1 MAEADIVT
9 LAIECKSRNAESSL
23 NAFNQKLN
31 QSSTLA
37 GEVMKNLG
45 LAFGSASVIAYMKRA
60 AAASMAF
67 NRELYNIKSIASEL
81 DLSKVR
87 SELLSLDSRLGS
99 AADNAGAL
107 YFAYSSGVRG
117 TEKELVKFT
126 GEVGKLSQA
135 IVADQIPTMDAVTSI
150 MNAYGKTASDVTEIS
165 DMFFQVVKQG
175 KTTGSS
181 FANTIGSVAGV
192 AANAGVSLNELGAA
206 AATLTTTM
214 PTERAITSLSALI
227 TAFIKP
233 TDEATKVAQKYGI
246 ELNAAALKSK
256 GLSGVMAEL
265 NSKVGTNTE
274 AIAQIVP
281 SIEGMRAAVA
291 LAGGQY
297 KMFADNMEIFED
309 KAGSSA
315 EAFAAQAENLD
326 KQIASLPDTFNKISI
341 QVGESA
347 KNILTL
353 NGTLTPLLAS
363 FNNMDKS
370 TQKLIADL
378 TLLAGGYVTVKGA
391 VAAIN
396 TIKTI
401 QLALQAKATAATAAD
416 TVATGA
422 NTTALNAQNVALAQ
436 QIALINQRTAALAR
450 GRNIPVAN
458 ATLSDLANAR
468 TNEEYA
474 QTRFNQHQANRYRQ
488 LEATHQMQL
497 YDKLSRGGTM
507 MGTSQ
512 RDSGL
517 KQAFSGLGK
526 TTGNVVRNTK
536 QLNKSLVDIT
546 RTKAVGFFKDTTRF
560 AKDIG
565 SNTATLGKHI
575 VSLNSWGNGL
585 KSVTGLLTGGA
596 TGLAGFASA
605 LGNIGLIAGVAEV
618 GWNVG
623 KWINEQTVFGI
634 KIGDKIQGAFDFFT
648 ETFSGLEYGALDRQR
663 QAEANAEK
671 RQKEK
676 EKEAL
681 EKAAKDQEKAA
692 KDQLK
697 AAAQQE
703 KNADIKALNET
714 VNKYRYSKL
723 SIQEQIQHDKGR
735 INSINIA
742 YGFAESTGNAKRQN
756 ELLKEKAELLDK
768 IKTNEEKLNDLQ
780 LELNNI
786 YDEQALIGAD
796 SAKRLAIFQ
805 TQQKEAQAAL
815 VDADKKNL
823 MGRDPQKY
831 LSLVNRYNSINE
843 KIIQEKEK
851 AQDKEIQYYKESIGY
866 EKSVSKKRALYQDY
880 FNQSKAKFEK
890 AVTLKDREK
899 AFGEMKWAQGQIES
913 LRKQGENFAKGLQ
926 TAFQAVEYGTAQ
938 AAQAES
944 RRYYKS
950 AADEYAKKSAD
961 NTTAIRNG
969 INTLI
974 SVNKEMKKALDK
986 KESFIPV

>member
-1 MAEADIVT
+1 MTEADIVT

-135 IVADQIPTMDAVTSI
+135 IVAGQIPTMDAVTSI
-150 MNAYGKTASDVTEIS
+150 MNAYGKTANDVTEIS

-181 FANTIGSVAGV
+181 FANVIGSVAGV
-192 AANAGVSLNELGAA
+192 AANAGVSLDELGAA

-297 KMFADNMEIFED
+297 KMFADNMEIFEN

-315 EAFAAQAENLD
+315 EAFATQAQNLD

-353 NGTLTPLLAS
+353 NGALAPLLAS
-363 FNNMDKS
+363 FNNMDKG

-378 TLLAGGYVTVKGA
+378 TLLAGGYVTIKGA

-422 NTTALNAQNVALAQ
+422 NTTALNAQNAALAK

-450 GRNIPVAN
+450 GRNIPAAN

-468 TNEEYA
+468 TNEQYA
-474 QTRFNQHQANRYRQ
+474 QTRFNQHQANRYRE

-517 KQAFSGLGK
+517 KQAFSRLGNASSNAVK
-526 TTGNVVRNTK
+526 QMNMLSSGITKNGAITNQYFKNLTAHTMKFGASVPMTTSN
-536 QLNKSLVDIT
+536 L
-546 RTKAVGFFKDTTRF
+546 
-560 AKDIG
+560 AKF
-565 SNTATLGKHI
+565 
-575 VSLNSWGNGL
+575 GNGL

-605 LGNIGLIAGVAEV
+605 LGNIGLIIGTATAGWEL
-618 GWNVG
+618 G
-623 KWINEQTVFGI
+623 KWIDKKTGI
-634 KIGDKIQGAFDFFT
+634 GTGIADFFT

-697 AAAQQE
+697 AAAQQK

-723 SIQEQIQHDKGR
+723 SIQEQIQYDKGR
-735 INSINIA
+735 IGAINVA
-742 YGFAESTGNAKRQN
+742 YGFAESAGNVKRQN

-815 VDADKKNL
+815 ADADKNNL

-831 LSLVNRYNSINE
+831 LRLVNRYNSINE
-843 KIIQEKEK
+843 KIRQEKEK

-950 AADEYAKKSAD
+950 AADEYAKQTQE
-961 NTTAIRNG
+961 NTKYLKQQTG
-969 INTLI
+969 VMVNTLKSI
-974 SVNKEMKKALDK
+974 LEKMPKEGLVA
-986 KESFIPV
+986 V

>member
-135 IVADQIPTMDAVTSI
+135 IVAGQIPTMDAVTSI

-192 AANAGVSLNELGAA
+192 AANAGVSLDELGAA

-297 KMFADNMEIFED
+297 KMFADNMEIFEN

-315 EAFAAQAENLD
+315 EAFAAQAQNLD

-353 NGTLTPLLAS
+353 NGALTPLLAS
-363 FNNMDKS
+363 FNNMDKG

-422 NTTALNAQNVALAQ
+422 NTTALNAQNAALAQ

-458 ATLSDLANAR
+458 ATLSGLANAR

-517 KQAFSGLGK
+517 KQAFSGLGNASSNAVK
-526 TTGNVVRNTK
+526 QMNMLSSGITKNGAITNQYFKNLTAHTMKFGASVPMTTSN
-536 QLNKSLVDIT
+536 L
-546 RTKAVGFFKDTTRF
+546 
-560 AKDIG
+560 AKF
-565 SNTATLGKHI
+565 
-575 VSLNSWGNGL
+575 GNGL

-605 LGNIGLIAGVAEV
+605 LGNIGLAVAV
-618 GWNVG
+618 AQASYQAG
-623 KWINEQTVFGI
+623 KWVYEKSGGFLDAVGDSLVSLFSNISSADLMKQRFAEEGAAKRVELEAAYKQEQAAKEQLEAAKKNEQNAAKGTYESKLFQMSKENASLPV
-634 KIGDKIQGAFDFFT
+634 QAWM
-648 ETFSGLEYGALDRQR
+648 ERNRLEEIEKDIAHRQKAIARGEKNTDYKKLNELLDERNSLKKSI
-663 QAEANAEK
+663 ED
-671 RQKEK
+671 KEK
-676 EKEAL
+676 EMI
-681 EKAAKDQEKAA
+681 DSQER
-692 KDQLK
+692 
-697 AAAQQE
+697 
-703 KNADIKALNET
+703 LN
-714 VNKYRYSKL
+714 RL
-723 SIQEQIQHDKGR
+723 
-735 INSINIA
+735 
-742 YGFAESTGNAKRQN
+742 
-756 ELLKEKAELLDK
+756 
-768 IKTNEEKLNDLQ
+768 
-780 LELNNI
+780 
-786 YDEQALIGAD
+786 YDEQAMRGAAF
-796 SAKRLAIFQ
+796 STRLSILGIQRNQAQDKFN
-805 TQQKEAQAAL
+805 EAEE
-815 VDADKKNL
+815 KNL
-823 MGRDPQKY
+823 KLKDPKKYYEAAKNLDEANQKY
-831 LSLVNRYNSINE
+831 LQEQKNFKSTQDSLYNLQLSLVPKSQKREMLQNRFNELRNKLSQTQDEKQQISYLSEMKSINAE
-843 KIIQEKEK
+843 
-851 AQDKEIQYYKESIGY
+851 
-866 EKSVSKKRALYQDY
+866 L
-880 FNQSKAKFEK
+880 
-890 AVTLKDREK
+890 
-899 AFGEMKWAQGQIES
+899 ES
-913 LRKQGENFAKGLQ
+913 LVKNGQDFAKGLQ

-950 AADEYAKKSAD
+950 AADEYAKQTQE
-961 NTTAIRNG
+961 NTKYLKQQTG
-969 INTLI
+969 VMVNTLKAI
-974 SVNKEMKKALDK
+974 YDKMPKEGFVA
-986 KESFIPV
+986 V

>member
-135 IVADQIPTMDAVTSI
+135 IVAGQIPTMDAVTSI

-315 EAFAAQAENLD
+315 EAFAAQAQNLD

-353 NGTLTPLLAS
+353 NGALTPLLAS
-363 FNNMDKS
+363 FNNMDKG

-517 KQAFSGLGK
+517 KQAFSGLGE

-565 SNTATLGKHI
+565 SSTATLGKHI

-605 LGNIGLIAGVAEV
+605 LGNIGLAVAV
-618 GWNVG
+618 AQASYQAG
-623 KWINEQTVFGI
+623 KWVYEKSGGFLDAVGDSLVSLFSNISSADLMKQRFAEEGAAKRLELEAAHKQEQAAKEQLEAAKKNEQNAAKGTYESKLFQMSKENASLPV
-634 KIGDKIQGAFDFFT
+634 QAWM
-648 ETFSGLEYGALDRQR
+648 ERNRLEEIEKDITHRQKAIARGEKNTDYKKLNELLDERNSLKKSI
-663 QAEANAEK
+663 ED
-671 RQKEK
+671 KEK
-676 EKEAL
+676 EMI
-681 EKAAKDQEKAA
+681 DSQER
-692 KDQLK
+692 
-697 AAAQQE
+697 
-703 KNADIKALNET
+703 LN
-714 VNKYRYSKL
+714 RL
-723 SIQEQIQHDKGR
+723 
-735 INSINIA
+735 
-742 YGFAESTGNAKRQN
+742 
-756 ELLKEKAELLDK
+756 
-768 IKTNEEKLNDLQ
+768 
-780 LELNNI
+780 
-786 YDEQALIGAD
+786 YDEQAMRGAAF
-796 SAKRLAIFQ
+796 STRLSILGIQRNQAQDKFN
-805 TQQKEAQAAL
+805 EAEE
-815 VDADKKNL
+815 KNL
-823 MGRDPQKY
+823 KLKDPKKYYEAAKNLDEANQKY
-831 LSLVNRYNSINE
+831 LQEQKNFKSTQDSLYNLQLSLVPKSQKREMLQNRFNELRNKLSQTQDEKQQISYLSEMKSINAE
-843 KIIQEKEK
+843 
-851 AQDKEIQYYKESIGY
+851 
-866 EKSVSKKRALYQDY
+866 L
-880 FNQSKAKFEK
+880 
-890 AVTLKDREK
+890 
-899 AFGEMKWAQGQIES
+899 ES
-913 LRKQGENFAKGLQ
+913 LAKNGQDFAKGLQ

-950 AADEYAKKSAD
+950 AADEYAKQTQE
-961 NTTAIRNG
+961 NTKYLKQQTG
-969 INTLI
+969 VMVNTLKSI
-974 SVNKEMKKALDK
+974 LEKMPKEGLVA
-986 KESFIPV
+986 V

>member
-81 DLSKVR
+81 DLSKVK

-107 YFAYSSGVRG
+107 YFAYSSGIRG

-192 AANAGVSLNELGAA
+192 AANAGVSLDELGAA

-297 KMFADNMEIFED
+297 KMFADNMEIFEN

-315 EAFAAQAENLD
+315 EAFAAQAQNLD
-326 KQIASLPDTFNKISI
+326 KQIASLPDTFEKISI

-363 FNNMDKS
+363 FNNMDKG

-422 NTTALNAQNVALAQ
+422 NTTALNAQNAALAQ

-450 GRNIPVAN
+450 GRNIPVAD

-474 QTRFNQHQANRYRQ
+474 RTRFNQHQANRYRQ

-517 KQAFSGLGK
+517 KQAFSGLGE

-565 SNTATLGKHI
+565 SSTATLGKHI

-605 LGNIGLIAGVAEV
+605 LGNIGLAVAV
-618 GWNVG
+618 AQASYQAG
-623 KWINEQTVFGI
+623 KWVYEKSGGFLDAVGDSLVSLFSNISSADLMKQRFAEEGAAKRVELEAAYKQEQAAKEQLEAAKKNEQNAAKGTYESKLFQMSKEKASLPV
-634 KIGDKIQGAFDFFT
+634 QAWM
-648 ETFSGLEYGALDRQR
+648 ERNRLEEIEKDIAHRQKAITRGEKNTDYKKLNELLDERNSLKKSI
-663 QAEANAEK
+663 ED
-671 RQKEK
+671 KEK
-676 EKEAL
+676 EMI
-681 EKAAKDQEKAA
+681 DSQER
-692 KDQLK
+692 
-697 AAAQQE
+697 
-703 KNADIKALNET
+703 LN
-714 VNKYRYSKL
+714 RL
-723 SIQEQIQHDKGR
+723 
-735 INSINIA
+735 
-742 YGFAESTGNAKRQN
+742 
-756 ELLKEKAELLDK
+756 
-768 IKTNEEKLNDLQ
+768 
-780 LELNNI
+780 
-786 YDEQALIGAD
+786 YDEQAMRGAAF
-796 SAKRLAIFQ
+796 STRLSILGIQRNQAQDKFN
-805 TQQKEAQAAL
+805 EAEE
-815 VDADKKNL
+815 KNL
-823 MGRDPQKY
+823 KLKDPKKYYEAAKNLDEANQKY
-831 LSLVNRYNSINE
+831 LQEQKNFKSTQDSLYNLQLSLVPKSQKREMLQNRFNELRNKLSQTQDEKQQISYLSEMKSINAE
-843 KIIQEKEK
+843 
-851 AQDKEIQYYKESIGY
+851 
-866 EKSVSKKRALYQDY
+866 L
-880 FNQSKAKFEK
+880 
-890 AVTLKDREK
+890 
-899 AFGEMKWAQGQIES
+899 ES
-913 LRKQGENFAKGLQ
+913 LAKNGQDFAKGLQ

-950 AADEYAKKSAD
+950 AADEYAKQTQE
-961 NTTAIRNG
+961 NTKYLKQQTG
-969 INTLI
+969 VMVNTLKSI
-974 SVNKEMKKALDK
+974 LEKMPKEGFVA
-986 KESFIPV
+986 V

>member
-1 MAEADIVT
+1 MAEADVVT
-9 LAIECKSRNAESSL
+9 LAIRCRSENAESSL

-37 GEVMKNLG
+37 GEVMKSLG
-45 LAFGSASVIAYMKRA
+45 LAFGSASVLAYMRKA
-60 AAASMAF
+60 TAASMAF
-67 NRELYNIKSIASEL
+67 NRELYNIKSIAGEL
-81 DLSKVR
+81 DLSKVKK
-87 SELLSLDSRLGS
+87 ELLELDARLGS

-117 TEKELVKFT
+117 TEEELVKFT

-192 AANAGVSLNELGAA
+192 AANAGVSLDELGAA

-233 TDEATKVAQKYGI
+233 TDDAVKVAQKYGI

-297 KMFADNMEIFED
+297 KMFSDNMEIFEN
-309 KAGSSA
+309 KAGTAA

-353 NGTLTPLLAS
+353 NGKLTPLLSS
-363 FNNMDKS
+363 FNSMDES
-370 TQKLIADL
+370 TQKLVADL

-391 VAAIN
+391 IATIN
-396 TIKTI
+396 TIRAVQT
-401 QLALQAKATAATAAD
+401 ALQARATAATAAD

-422 NTTALNAQNVALAQ
+422 NTTALNAQNAAIAQ

-450 GRNIPVAN
+450 GRNIPAAN

-468 TNEEYA
+468 TNLQYA
-474 QTRFNQHQANRYRQ
+474 ETRFQQHQMNRYQQLLQRQ
-488 LEATHQMQL
+488 GTQDLRTPQQRAMEAELARTAA
-497 YDKLSRGGTM
+497 
-507 MGTSQ
+507 SQ
-512 RDSGL
+512 RAYTEELRRTNRVIPGI
-517 KQAFSGLGK
+517 
-526 TTGNVVRNTK
+526 
-536 QLNKSLVDIT
+536 NKS
-546 RTKAVGFFKDTTRF
+546 FQ
-560 AKDIG
+560 
-565 SNTATLGKHI
+565 TLYLESKGI
-575 VSLNSWGNGL
+575 STGLNSGVSVMARFGNGL
-585 KSVTGLLTGGA
+585 RNVTGLLTGGM
-596 TGLAGFASA
+596 TGLAGFANA
-605 LGNIGLIAGVAEV
+605 LGSIGLIV
-618 GWNVG
+618 GTAMSGFQLG
-623 KWINEQTVFGI
+623 KWINKKTGI
-634 KIGDKIQGAFDFFT
+634 GTTIADFFT

-703 KNADIKALNET
+703 RNADIKALNET

-723 SIQEQIQHDKGR
+723 SIPEQIQHDKGR
-735 INSINIA
+735 IGAINIA
-742 YGFAESTGNAKRQN
+742 YGFAVSAGNVKRQD
-756 ELLKEKAELLDK
+756 ELLKEKIELLEK

-780 LELNNI
+780 FELNKI

-796 SAKRLAIFQ
+796 SAKRLEIFQ
-805 TQQKEAQAAL
+805 TQQKKTQAAL
-815 VDADKKNL
+815 ADADKNNL
-823 MGRDPQKY
+823 MLRDPQKY

-843 KIIQEKEK
+843 KIRQEKEK

-866 EKSVSKKRALYQDY
+866 EKSVSKRRALYQDY

-890 AVTLKDREK
+890 AVTLEDREK

-950 AADEYAKKSAD
+950 AADEYAKQTQE
-961 NTTAIRNG
+961 NTKYMKQQAG
-969 INTLI
+969 VMVNTL
-974 SVNKEMKKALDK
+974 KAIYDK
-986 KESFIPV
+986 MPEEGFVAV

>member
-150 MNAYGKTASDVTEIS
+150 MNAYGKTANDVTEIS

-315 EAFAAQAENLD
+315 EAFAAQAQNLD

-353 NGTLTPLLAS
+353 NGALTPLLAS
-363 FNNMDKS
+363 FNNMDKG

-422 NTTALNAQNVALAQ
+422 NTTALNAQNAALAQ

-517 KQAFSGLGK
+517 KQAFSGLGNASSNAVK
-526 TTGNVVRNTK
+526 QMNMLSSGITKNGAITNQYFKNLTAHTMKFGASVPMTTSN
-536 QLNKSLVDIT
+536 L
-546 RTKAVGFFKDTTRF
+546 
-560 AKDIG
+560 AKF
-565 SNTATLGKHI
+565 
-575 VSLNSWGNGL
+575 GNGL

-605 LGNIGLIAGVAEV
+605 LGNIGLAIAVAQASYKAGNWIYEKSGGFLDAV
-618 GWNVG
+618 GDSLVSLFSNISSADIMEQRFAEEG
-623 KWINEQTVFGI
+623 AAKRLELEAAYKQEQAAKEQLEAAKKNEQSAAKGTYESKLFQMSKEKASLPV
-634 KIGDKIQGAFDFFT
+634 QAWM
-648 ETFSGLEYGALDRQR
+648 ERNRLEEIEKDIAHRQKAITRGEKNTDYKKLNELLDERNSLKKSI
-663 QAEANAEK
+663 ED
-671 RQKEK
+671 KEK
-676 EKEAL
+676 EMI
-681 EKAAKDQEKAA
+681 DSQER
-692 KDQLK
+692 
-697 AAAQQE
+697 
-703 KNADIKALNET
+703 LN
-714 VNKYRYSKL
+714 RL
-723 SIQEQIQHDKGR
+723 
-735 INSINIA
+735 
-742 YGFAESTGNAKRQN
+742 
-756 ELLKEKAELLDK
+756 
-768 IKTNEEKLNDLQ
+768 
-780 LELNNI
+780 
-786 YDEQALIGAD
+786 YDEQAMRGAAF
-796 SAKRLAIFQ
+796 STRLSILGIQRNQAQDKFN
-805 TQQKEAQAAL
+805 EAEE
-815 VDADKKNL
+815 KNL
-823 MGRDPQKY
+823 KLKDPKKYYEAAKNLDEANQKY
-831 LSLVNRYNSINE
+831 LQEQKNFKSTQDSLYNLQLSLVPKSQKREMLQNRFNELRNKLSQTQDEKQQISYLSEMKSINAE
-843 KIIQEKEK
+843 
-851 AQDKEIQYYKESIGY
+851 
-866 EKSVSKKRALYQDY
+866 L
-880 FNQSKAKFEK
+880 
-890 AVTLKDREK
+890 
-899 AFGEMKWAQGQIES
+899 ES
-913 LRKQGENFAKGLQ
+913 LAKNGQDFAKGLQ

-950 AADEYAKKSAD
+950 AADEYAKQTQE
-961 NTTAIRNG
+961 NTKYLKQQTG
-969 INTLI
+969 VMVNTLKAI
-974 SVNKEMKKALDK
+974 YDKMPKEGFVA
-986 KESFIPV
+986 V

>member
-135 IVADQIPTMDAVTSI
+135 IVAGQIPTMDAVTSI

-192 AANAGVSLNELGAA
+192 AANAGVSLDELGAA

-297 KMFADNMEIFED
+297 KMFADNMEIFEN

-315 EAFAAQAENLD
+315 QAFAAQAENLD

-353 NGTLTPLLAS
+353 NGALTPLLAS
-363 FNNMDKS
+363 FNNMDEG

-378 TLLAGGYVTVKGA
+378 TLLAGGYVTIKGA

-422 NTTALNAQNVALAQ
+422 NTTALNAQNAALAQ

-450 GRNIPVAN
+450 GRNIPAAS

-468 TNEEYA
+468 TNEQYA

-507 MGTSQ
+507 MGINS

-517 KQAFSGLGK
+517 KQAFSGLGNASSNAVK
-526 TTGNVVRNTK
+526 QMNMLSSGITKNGAITNQYFKNLTAHTMKFGASVPMTTSN
-536 QLNKSLVDIT
+536 L
-546 RTKAVGFFKDTTRF
+546 
-560 AKDIG
+560 AKF
-565 SNTATLGKHI
+565 
-575 VSLNSWGNGL
+575 GNGL

-815 VDADKKNL
+815 VDADKNNL

-843 KIIQEKEK
+843 KIRQEKEK

>member
-135 IVADQIPTMDAVTSI
+135 IVAGQIPTMDAVTSI
-150 MNAYGKTASDVTEIS
+150 MNAYGKTANDVTEIS

-192 AANAGVSLNELGAA
+192 AANAGVSLDELGAA

-315 EAFAAQAENLD
+315 EAFAAQAQNLD

-422 NTTALNAQNVALAQ
+422 NTTALNAQNVALAK
-436 QIALINQRTAALAR
+436 QIALLKLRDAAGR
-450 GRNIPVAN
+450 GKA
-458 ATLSDLANAR
+458 
-468 TNEEYA
+468 
-474 QTRFNQHQANRYRQ
+474 
-488 LEATHQMQL
+488 
-497 YDKLSRGGTM
+497 KGG
-507 MGTSQ
+507 G
-512 RDSGL
+512 SG
-517 KQAFSGLGK
+517 GG
-526 TTGNVVRNTK
+526 
-536 QLNKSLVDIT
+536 
-546 RTKAVGFFKDTTRF
+546 
-560 AKDIG
+560 IG
-565 SNTATLGKHI
+565 SILGGIGGIGGMFGKM
-575 VSLNSWGNGL
+575 SLASKAGL
-585 KSVTGLLTGGA
+585 YGLLVYGVYEA
-596 TGLAGFASA
+596 AKSA
-605 LGNIGLIAGVAEV
+605 YNS
-618 GWNVG
+618 
-623 KWINEQTVFGI
+623 
-634 KIGDKIQGAFDFFT
+634 DFFV
-648 ETFSGLEYGALDRQR
+648 ETFGGGLEYGDLERHRKEQE
-663 QAEANAEK
+663 EAQKK
-671 RQKEK
+671 RKEREAK
-676 EKEAL
+676 AL
-681 EKAAKDQEKAA
+681 EKAARDQEEAELKKAA
-692 KDQLK
+692 KEKVDAEQREK
-697 AAAQQE
+697 AS
-703 KNADIKALNET
+703 DIKALNET

-723 SIQEQIQHDKGR
+723 SIPEQIQHDKGR
-735 INSINIA
+735 IGAINVA
-742 YGFAESTGNAKRQN
+742 YGFAESAGNVKRQN
-756 ELLKEKAELLDK
+756 ELLKEKIELLKK
-768 IKTNEEKLNDLQ
+768 IEENENRIKEYQERLK
-780 LELNNI
+780 NI
-786 YDEQALIGAD
+786 YVERSLIGKDYSTQISAYELQMKNAEDALKKAD
-796 SAKRLAIFQ
+796 A
-805 TQQKEAQAAL
+805 E
-815 VDADKKNL
+815 NL
-823 MGRDPQKY
+823 KLRNPDEY
-831 LSLVNRYNSINE
+831 LKLT
-843 KIIQEKEK
+843 
-851 AQDKEIQYYKESIGY
+851 
-866 EKSVSKKRALYQDY
+866 QDY
-880 FNQSKAKFEK
+880 FSKVDKLRDVRKNMESTENQLFQYQLSYENSSAKKREMLQHRFNELSKQLESTTDEGKK
-890 AVTLKDREK
+890 ASI
-899 AFGEMKWAQGQIES
+899 FGEMHNINSELKNLVKNS
-913 LRKQGENFAKGLQ
+913 MDFAKGLQ

-950 AADEYAKKSAD
+950 AADEYAKQTQE
-961 NTTAIRNG
+961 NTKYLKQQTG
-969 INTLI
+969 VMVNTLKSI
-974 SVNKEMKKALDK
+974 LEKMPKEGLVA
-986 KESFIPV
+986 V

>member
-1 MAEADIVT
+1 MAEADVVT
-9 LAIECKSRNAESSL
+9 LAIRCKSENAESSL

-31 QSSTLA
+31 QTSTLA

-67 NRELYNIKSIASEL
+67 NRELYNIKSIAGEL
-81 DLSKVR
+81 DLSKVKK
-87 SELLSLDSRLGS
+87 ELLELDARLGS

-117 TEKELVKFT
+117 TEEELVRFT

-192 AANAGVSLNELGAA
+192 AANAGVSLDELGAA

-297 KMFADNMEIFED
+297 KMFADNMEIFEN

-363 FNNMDKS
+363 FNNMDES

-422 NTTALNAQNVALAQ
+422 NTTALNAQNTALAQ
-436 QIALINQRTAALAR
+436 QIALLNQRTAAVAA
-450 GRNIPVAN
+450 GRNIPAQA
-458 ATLSDLANAR
+458 ATLSDLENAGTNLQYAETRFQQHQMNRYQQLLQRQGTQDLRTPQQMAMEAELAR
-468 TNEEYA
+468 TA
-474 QTRFNQHQANRYRQ
+474 A
-488 LEATHQMQL
+488 
-497 YDKLSRGGTM
+497 
-507 MGTSQ
+507 SQ
-512 RDSGL
+512 RAYTEELRRTNRVIPGINRSFQTLYLESKGI
-517 KQAFSGLGK
+517 S
-526 TTGNVVRNTK
+526 TG
-536 QLNKSLVDIT
+536 
-546 RTKAVGFFKDTTRF
+546 
-560 AKDIG
+560 
-565 SNTATLGKHI
+565 
-575 VSLNSWGNGL
+575 LNSGVSAMARFGNGL
-585 KSVTGLLTGGA
+585 RNVTGLLTGGL
-596 TGLAGFASA
+596 TGLAGFANA
-605 LGNIGLIAGVAEV
+605 LGTV
-618 GWNVG
+618 G
-623 KWINEQTVFGI
+623 
-634 KIGDKIQGAFDFFT
+634 
-648 ETFSGLEYGALDRQR
+648 
-663 QAEANAEK
+663 
-671 RQKEK
+671 
-676 EKEAL
+676 
-681 EKAAKDQEKAA
+681 
-692 KDQLK
+692 
-697 AAAQQE
+697 
-703 KNADIKALNET
+703 
-714 VNKYRYSKL
+714 
-723 SIQEQIQHDKGR
+723 
-735 INSINIA
+735 
-742 YGFAESTGNAKRQN
+742 
-756 ELLKEKAELLDK
+756 
-768 IKTNEEKLNDLQ
+768 
-780 LELNNI
+780 
-786 YDEQALIGAD
+786 
-796 SAKRLAIFQ
+796 LAISSAVVGFQ
-805 TQQKEAQAAL
+805 TGRWL
-815 VDADKKNL
+815 SKKN
-823 MGRDPQKY
+823 
-831 LSLVNRYNSINE
+831 
-843 KIIQEKEK
+843 
-851 AQDKEIQYYKESIGY
+851 
-866 EKSVSKKRALYQDY
+866 
-880 FNQSKAKFEK
+880 
-890 AVTLKDREK
+890 
-899 AFGEMKWAQGQIES
+899 W
-913 LRKQGENFAKGLQ
+913 
-926 TAFQAVEYGTAQ
+926 
-938 AAQAES
+938 
-944 RRYYKS
+944 RYYPRS
-950 AADEYAKKSAD
+950 IW
-961 NTTAIRNG
+961 N
-969 INTLI
+969 
-974 SVNKEMKKALDK
+974 
-986 KESFIPV
+986 

>member
-1 MAEADIVT
+1 MTEADIAT

-150 MNAYGKTASDVTEIS
+150 MNAYGKTANDVTEIS

-192 AANAGVSLNELGAA
+192 AANAGVSLDELGAA

-297 KMFADNMEIFED
+297 KMFADNMEIFGD

-315 EAFAAQAENLD
+315 EAFATQAQNLD

-363 FNNMDKS
+363 FNNMDKG

-391 VAAIN
+391 IATIN
-396 TIKTI
+396 TIRAI

-422 NTTALNAQNVALAQ
+422 NTTALNAQNAALAK
-436 QIALINQRTAALAR
+436 QIALLKLRDAAGKGKA
-450 GRNIPVAN
+450 
-458 ATLSDLANAR
+458 
-468 TNEEYA
+468 
-474 QTRFNQHQANRYRQ
+474 
-488 LEATHQMQL
+488 
-497 YDKLSRGGTM
+497 KGG
-507 MGTSQ
+507 G
-512 RDSGL
+512 SG
-517 KQAFSGLGK
+517 GG
-526 TTGNVVRNTK
+526 
-536 QLNKSLVDIT
+536 
-546 RTKAVGFFKDTTRF
+546 
-560 AKDIG
+560 IG
-565 SNTATLGKHI
+565 SILGGIGGIGGMFGKM
-575 VSLNSWGNGL
+575 SLASKAGF
-585 KSVTGLLTGGA
+585 V
-596 TGLAGFASA
+596 GLASYGIYKGLDAAFNSDWFAEM
-605 LGNIGLIAGVAEV
+605 LAGAE
-618 GWNVG
+618 
-623 KWINEQTVFGI
+623 FGTL
-634 KIGDKIQGAFDFFT
+634 DKQRKAT
-648 ETFSGLEYGALDRQR
+648 KEAEDRKKAR
-663 QAEANAEK
+663 DA
-671 RQKEK
+671 
-676 EKEAL
+676 EAL

-697 AAAQQE
+697 AAAQQK
-703 KNADIKALNET
+703 KNADIKTLNEID
-714 VNKYRYSKL
+714 NKYRYSKL
-723 SIQEQIQHDKGR
+723 SIQEQIQYDKGR
-735 INSINIA
+735 IGAINVA
-742 YGFAESTGNAKRQN
+742 YGFAESAGNAKRQN

-843 KIIQEKEK
+843 KIRQEKEK

-890 AVTLKDREK
+890 AVTLEDKEK

-926 TAFQAVEYGTAQ
+926 TAFQAVEYGTAH

-950 AADEYAKKSAD
+950 AADEYAKQTQE
-961 NTTAIRNG
+961 NTKYLKQQTG
-969 INTLI
+969 VMVNTLKAI
-974 SVNKEMKKALDK
+974 YDKMPKEGFVA
-986 KESFIPV
+986 I

>member
-135 IVADQIPTMDAVTSI
+135 IVAGQIPTMDAVTSI
-150 MNAYGKTASDVTEIS
+150 MNAYGKTANDVTEIS

-315 EAFAAQAENLD
+315 EAFAAQAQNLD

-353 NGTLTPLLAS
+353 NGALTPLLAS
-363 FNNMDKS
+363 FNNMDKG

-422 NTTALNAQNVALAQ
+422 NTTALNAQNAALAK
-436 QIALINQRTAALAR
+436 QIALLKLRDAAGKGKA
-450 GRNIPVAN
+450 
-458 ATLSDLANAR
+458 
-468 TNEEYA
+468 
-474 QTRFNQHQANRYRQ
+474 
-488 LEATHQMQL
+488 
-497 YDKLSRGGTM
+497 KGG
-507 MGTSQ
+507 G
-512 RDSGL
+512 SG
-517 KQAFSGLGK
+517 GG
-526 TTGNVVRNTK
+526 
-536 QLNKSLVDIT
+536 
-546 RTKAVGFFKDTTRF
+546 
-560 AKDIG
+560 IG
-565 SNTATLGKHI
+565 SILGGIGGIGGMFGKM
-575 VSLNSWGNGL
+575 SLASKAGF
-585 KSVTGLLTGGA
+585 V
-596 TGLAGFASA
+596 GLASYGIYKGLDAAFNSDWFAEM
-605 LGNIGLIAGVAEV
+605 LAGAE
-618 GWNVG
+618 
-623 KWINEQTVFGI
+623 FGTL
-634 KIGDKIQGAFDFFT
+634 DKQRKAT
-648 ETFSGLEYGALDRQR
+648 KEAEDRKKAR
-663 QAEANAEK
+663 DA
-671 RQKEK
+671 
-676 EKEAL
+676 EAL

-723 SIQEQIQHDKGR
+723 SIQEQIQYDKGR
-735 INSINIA
+735 IGAINVA
-742 YGFAESTGNAKRQN
+742 YGFAESAGNVKRQN
-756 ELLKEKAELLDK
+756 ELLKEKIELQKK
-768 IKTNEEKLNDLQ
+768 IEENENRIKESQERLK
-780 LELNNI
+780 NI
-786 YDEQALIGAD
+786 YVERSLIGKDYSTQISAYELQMKNAEDALKKAD
-796 SAKRLAIFQ
+796 A
-805 TQQKEAQAAL
+805 E
-815 VDADKKNL
+815 NL
-823 MGRDPQKY
+823 KLRNPDEY
-831 LSLVNRYNSINE
+831 LKLT
-843 KIIQEKEK
+843 
-851 AQDKEIQYYKESIGY
+851 
-866 EKSVSKKRALYQDY
+866 QDY
-880 FNQSKAKFEK
+880 FSKVDKLRDVRKNMESTENQLFQYQLSYENSFAKKREMLQHRFNELSKQLESTTDEGKK
-890 AVTLKDREK
+890 ASI
-899 AFGEMKWAQGQIES
+899 FGEMHNINSELKNLVKNS
-913 LRKQGENFAKGLQ
+913 MDFTKGLQ

-950 AADEYAKKSAD
+950 AADEYAKQTQE
-961 NTTAIRNG
+961 NTKYLKQQTG
-969 INTLI
+969 VMVNTLKSI
-974 SVNKEMKKALDK
+974 LEKMPKEGLVA
-986 KESFIPV
+986 V

>member
-67 NRELYNIKSIASEL
+67 NRELYNIKSIAGEL

-135 IVADQIPTMDAVTSI
+135 IVAGQIPTMDAVTSI

-192 AANAGVSLNELGAA
+192 AANAGVSLDELGAA

-297 KMFADNMEIFED
+297 KMFADNMEIFEN

-326 KQIASLPDTFNKISI
+326 KQIASLPDTFEKISI

-353 NGTLTPLLAS
+353 NGALTPLLAS
-363 FNNMDKS
+363 FNNMDES

-391 VAAIN
+391 IATIN
-396 TIKTI
+396 TIRAI
-401 QLALQAKATAATAAD
+401 QVALQAKATAATAAD

-450 GRNIPVAN
+450 GRNIPAAS
-458 ATLSDLANAR
+458 ATLSDLANAQI
-468 TNEEYA
+468 NAEYA
-474 QTRFNQHQANRYRQ
+474 RTRFNQHQANRYRQ
-488 LEATHQMQL
+488 LEKSIAGSRTAIPVNMR
-497 YDKLSRGGTM
+497 DK
-507 MGTSQ
+507 
-512 RDSGL
+512 GL

-526 TTGNVVRNTK
+526 TTENVVRNTK

-546 RTKAVGFFKDTTRF
+546 RTKAVGFFKDTTQF

-565 SNTATLGKHI
+565 SSTATLGKHI

-605 LGNIGLIAGVAEV
+605 LGNIGLAVAV
-618 GWNVG
+618 AQASYQAG
-623 KWINEQTVFGI
+623 KWVYEKSGGFLDAVGDSLVSLLYSNISSTDLMKQRFAEEGAAKRLELEAAYKQEQAAKEQLEAAKKNEQSAAKGTYESKLFQMSKEKASLPV
-634 KIGDKIQGAFDFFT
+634 QAWM
-648 ETFSGLEYGALDRQR
+648 ERNRLEEIEKDIAHRQKAIARGEKNTDYKKLNELLDERNSLKKSI
-663 QAEANAEK
+663 ED
-671 RQKEK
+671 KEK
-676 EKEAL
+676 EMI
-681 EKAAKDQEKAA
+681 DSQER
-692 KDQLK
+692 
-697 AAAQQE
+697 
-703 KNADIKALNET
+703 LN
-714 VNKYRYSKL
+714 RL
-723 SIQEQIQHDKGR
+723 
-735 INSINIA
+735 
-742 YGFAESTGNAKRQN
+742 
-756 ELLKEKAELLDK
+756 
-768 IKTNEEKLNDLQ
+768 
-780 LELNNI
+780 
-786 YDEQALIGAD
+786 YDEQAMRGAAF
-796 SAKRLAIFQ
+796 STRLSILGIQRNQAQDKFN
-805 TQQKEAQAAL
+805 EAEE
-815 VDADKKNL
+815 KNL
-823 MGRDPQKY
+823 KLKDPKKYYEAAKNLDEANQKY
-831 LSLVNRYNSINE
+831 LQEQKNFKSTQDSLYNLQLSLVPKSQKREMLQNRFNELRNKLSQTQDEKQQISYLSEMKSINAE
-843 KIIQEKEK
+843 
-851 AQDKEIQYYKESIGY
+851 
-866 EKSVSKKRALYQDY
+866 L
-880 FNQSKAKFEK
+880 
-890 AVTLKDREK
+890 
-899 AFGEMKWAQGQIES
+899 ES
-913 LRKQGENFAKGLQ
+913 LVKNGQDFAKGLQ

-950 AADEYAKKSAD
+950 AADEYAKQTQE
-961 NTTAIRNG
+961 NTKYLKQQTG
-969 INTLI
+969 VMVNTLKAI
-974 SVNKEMKKALDK
+974 YDKMPKEGFVA
-986 KESFIPV
+986 V

>member
-135 IVADQIPTMDAVTSI
+135 IVAGQIPTMDAVTSI

-192 AANAGVSLNELGAA
+192 AANAGVSLDELGAA

-315 EAFAAQAENLD
+315 EAFATQAQNLD

-363 FNNMDKS
+363 FNNMDKG

-378 TLLAGGYVTVKGA
+378 KLLAGGYVAVKGA

-422 NTTALNAQNVALAQ
+422 NTTALNAQNAALAQ

-517 KQAFSGLGK
+517 KQAFSGLGNASSNAVK
-526 TTGNVVRNTK
+526 QMNMLSSGITKNGAITNQYFKNLTAHTMKFGASVPMTTSN
-536 QLNKSLVDIT
+536 L
-546 RTKAVGFFKDTTRF
+546 
-560 AKDIG
+560 AKF
-565 SNTATLGKHI
+565 
-575 VSLNSWGNGL
+575 GNGL

-843 KIIQEKEK
+843 KIRQEKEK

>member
-135 IVADQIPTMDAVTSI
+135 IVAGQIPTMDAVTSI

-315 EAFAAQAENLD
+315 QAFAAQAQNLD
-326 KQIASLPDTFNKISI
+326 KQIASLPNTFNKISI

-370 TQKLIADL
+370 TQRLIADL

-391 VAAIN
+391 IATIN

-422 NTTALNAQNVALAQ
+422 NTTALNAQNAALAK
-436 QIALINQRTAALAR
+436 QIALLKLRDAAGR
-450 GRNIPVAN
+450 GKA
-458 ATLSDLANAR
+458 
-468 TNEEYA
+468 
-474 QTRFNQHQANRYRQ
+474 
-488 LEATHQMQL
+488 
-497 YDKLSRGGTM
+497 KGG
-507 MGTSQ
+507 G
-512 RDSGL
+512 SG
-517 KQAFSGLGK
+517 GG
-526 TTGNVVRNTK
+526 
-536 QLNKSLVDIT
+536 
-546 RTKAVGFFKDTTRF
+546 
-560 AKDIG
+560 IG
-565 SNTATLGKHI
+565 SILGGIGGIGGMFGKM
-575 VSLNSWGNGL
+575 SLASKAGL
-585 KSVTGLLTGGA
+585 YGLLVYGVYEA
-596 TGLAGFASA
+596 AKSA
-605 LGNIGLIAGVAEV
+605 YNS
-618 GWNVG
+618 
-623 KWINEQTVFGI
+623 
-634 KIGDKIQGAFDFFT
+634 DFFV
-648 ETFSGLEYGALDRQR
+648 ETFGGGLEYGDLERHRKEQE
-663 QAEANAEK
+663 EAQKK
-671 RQKEK
+671 RKEREAK
-676 EKEAL
+676 AL
-681 EKAAKDQEKAA
+681 EKAARDQEEAELKKAA
-692 KDQLK
+692 KEKVDAEQREK
-697 AAAQQE
+697 AS
-703 KNADIKALNET
+703 DIKALNET

-723 SIQEQIQHDKGR
+723 SIPEQIQHDKGR

-815 VDADKKNL
+815 VDADKNNL

-843 KIIQEKEK
+843 KIRQEKEKEKEK

-950 AADEYAKKSAD
+950 AADEYAKQMQE
-961 NTTAIRNG
+961 NTKYLKQQTG
-969 INTLI
+969 VMVNTLKSI
-974 SVNKEMKKALDK
+974 LEKMPKEGLVA
-986 KESFIPV
+986 V

>member
-135 IVADQIPTMDAVTSI
+135 IVAGQIPTMDAVTSI

-192 AANAGVSLNELGAA
+192 AANAGVSLDELGAA

-315 EAFAAQAENLD
+315 EAFAAQAQNLD

-353 NGTLTPLLAS
+353 NGALTPLLAS
-363 FNNMDKS
+363 FNNMDKG

-391 VAAIN
+391 MAAIN

-422 NTTALNAQNVALAQ
+422 NTTALNAQNAALAK
-436 QIALINQRTAALAR
+436 QIALLKLRDAAGKGKA
-450 GRNIPVAN
+450 
-458 ATLSDLANAR
+458 
-468 TNEEYA
+468 
-474 QTRFNQHQANRYRQ
+474 
-488 LEATHQMQL
+488 
-497 YDKLSRGGTM
+497 KGG
-507 MGTSQ
+507 G
-512 RDSGL
+512 SGGGIGGGL
-517 KQAFSGLGK
+517 LGKFGGLGIASK
-526 TTGNVVRNTK
+526 AG
-536 QLNKSLVDIT
+536 LYGLAAYLVYSGG
-546 RTKAVGFFKDTTRF
+546 KAVFNSDWF
-560 AKDIG
+560 AEM
-565 SNTATLGKHI
+565 
-575 VSLNSWGNGL
+575 
-585 KSVTGLLTGGA
+585 
-596 TGLAGFASA
+596 LAG
-605 LGNIGLIAGVAEV
+605 AEF
-618 GWNVG
+618 GTLD
-623 KWINEQTVFGI
+623 EQRKAT
-634 KIGDKIQGAFDFFT
+634 KEA
-648 ETFSGLEYGALDRQR
+648 EDRKKAR
-663 QAEANAEK
+663 EA
-671 RQKEK
+671 
-676 EKEAL
+676 EAL
-681 EKAAKDQEKAA
+681 EKAARDQEKAA

-723 SIQEQIQHDKGR
+723 SIQEQIQYDKGR
-735 INSINIA
+735 IGAINIA
-742 YGFAESTGNAKRQN
+742 YGFAESAGNAKRQN
-756 ELLKEKAELLDK
+756 ELLKEKIELQKK
-768 IKTNEEKLNDLQ
+768 IEENENRIKEYQERLK
-780 LELNNI
+780 NI
-786 YDEQALIGAD
+786 YVERSLIGKDYSTQISAYELQMKNAEDALKKAD
-796 SAKRLAIFQ
+796 A
-805 TQQKEAQAAL
+805 E
-815 VDADKKNL
+815 NL
-823 MGRDPQKY
+823 KLRNPDEY
-831 LSLVNRYNSINE
+831 LKLT
-843 KIIQEKEK
+843 
-851 AQDKEIQYYKESIGY
+851 
-866 EKSVSKKRALYQDY
+866 QDY
-880 FNQSKAKFEK
+880 FSKVDKLRDVRKNMESTENQLFQYQLSYENSSAKKREMLQHRFNELSKQLESTTDEGKK
-890 AVTLKDREK
+890 ASI
-899 AFGEMKWAQGQIES
+899 FGEMHNINSELKNLVKNS
-913 LRKQGENFAKGLQ
+913 MDFAKGLQ

-950 AADEYAKKSAD
+950 AADEYAKQTQE
-961 NTTAIRNG
+961 NTKYLKQQTG
-969 INTLI
+969 VMVNTLKAI
-974 SVNKEMKKALDK
+974 YDKMPKEGFVA
-986 KESFIPV
+986 V

>member
-150 MNAYGKTASDVTEIS
+150 MNAYGKTANDVTEIS

-315 EAFAAQAENLD
+315 EAFATQAQNLD
-326 KQIASLPDTFNKISI
+326 KQIASLPNTFNKISI

-422 NTTALNAQNVALAQ
+422 NTTALNAQNAALAQ

-536 QLNKSLVDIT
+536 QLNQSLVDIT
-546 RTKAVGFFKDTTRF
+546 RTKAVGFFKDTTQF

-565 SNTATLGKHI
+565 SSTATLGKHI

-605 LGNIGLIAGVAEV
+605 LGNIGLIVGGAIAIFKTLKWADEQIHYTDAIKDSLSSALLGVSTDLMKQRLLDEGIAKRTELEAAY
-618 GWNVG
+618 
-623 KWINEQTVFGI
+623 KQEQAAKEQLEAAKKNEQNAAKGTYESKLFQMSKENASLPV
-634 KIGDKIQGAFDFFT
+634 QAWM
-648 ETFSGLEYGALDRQR
+648 ERNRLEEIEKDIAHRQKAIARGEKNTDYKKLNELLDERNSLKKSI
-663 QAEANAEK
+663 ED
-671 RQKEK
+671 KEK
-676 EKEAL
+676 EMI
-681 EKAAKDQEKAA
+681 DSQER
-692 KDQLK
+692 
-697 AAAQQE
+697 
-703 KNADIKALNET
+703 LN
-714 VNKYRYSKL
+714 RL
-723 SIQEQIQHDKGR
+723 
-735 INSINIA
+735 
-742 YGFAESTGNAKRQN
+742 
-756 ELLKEKAELLDK
+756 
-768 IKTNEEKLNDLQ
+768 
-780 LELNNI
+780 
-786 YDEQALIGAD
+786 YDEQAMRGAAF
-796 SAKRLAIFQ
+796 STRLSILGIQRNQAQDKFN
-805 TQQKEAQAAL
+805 EAEE
-815 VDADKKNL
+815 KNL
-823 MGRDPQKY
+823 KLKDPKKYYEAAKNLDEANQKY
-831 LSLVNRYNSINE
+831 LQEQKNFKSTQDSLYNLQLSLVPKSQKREMLQNRFNELRNKLSQTQDEKQQISYLSEMKSINAE
-843 KIIQEKEK
+843 
-851 AQDKEIQYYKESIGY
+851 
-866 EKSVSKKRALYQDY
+866 L
-880 FNQSKAKFEK
+880 
-890 AVTLKDREK
+890 
-899 AFGEMKWAQGQIES
+899 ES
-913 LRKQGENFAKGLQ
+913 LAKNGQDFAKGLQ

-950 AADEYAKKSAD
+950 AADEYAKQTQE
-961 NTTAIRNG
+961 NTKYLKQQTG
-969 INTLI
+969 VMVNTLKAI
-974 SVNKEMKKALDK
+974 YDKMPKEGFVA
-986 KESFIPV
+986 V

>member
-135 IVADQIPTMDAVTSI
+135 IVAGQIPTMDAVTSI

-192 AANAGVSLNELGAA
+192 AANAGVSLDELGAA

-315 EAFAAQAENLD
+315 QAFAAQAQNLD

-353 NGTLTPLLAS
+353 NGALTPLLAS

-378 TLLAGGYVTVKGA
+378 TLLAGGYVTIKGA

-422 NTTALNAQNVALAQ
+422 NTTALNAQNAALAK
-436 QIALINQRTAALAR
+436 QIALLKLRD
-450 GRNIPVAN
+450 VAGKGK
-458 ATLSDLANAR
+458 A
-468 TNEEYA
+468 
-474 QTRFNQHQANRYRQ
+474 
-488 LEATHQMQL
+488 
-497 YDKLSRGGTM
+497 KGG
-507 MGTSQ
+507 G
-512 RDSGL
+512 SG
-517 KQAFSGLGK
+517 GG
-526 TTGNVVRNTK
+526 
-536 QLNKSLVDIT
+536 
-546 RTKAVGFFKDTTRF
+546 
-560 AKDIG
+560 IG
-565 SNTATLGKHI
+565 SILGGIGGIGGMFGKM
-575 VSLNSWGNGL
+575 SLASKAGL
-585 KSVTGLLTGGA
+585 YGLLVYGVYEA
-596 TGLAGFASA
+596 AKSA
-605 LGNIGLIAGVAEV
+605 YNS
-618 GWNVG
+618 
-623 KWINEQTVFGI
+623 
-634 KIGDKIQGAFDFFT
+634 DFFV
-648 ETFSGLEYGALDRQR
+648 ETFGGGLEYGDLERHRKEQE
-663 QAEANAEK
+663 EAQKK
-671 RQKEK
+671 RKERETK
-676 EKEAL
+676 AL
-681 EKAAKDQEKAA
+681 EKAARDQEEAELKKAA
-692 KDQLK
+692 KEK
-697 AAAQQE
+697 ADTEQRE
-703 KNADIKALNET
+703 KASDIKALNET
-714 VNKYRYSKL
+714 VNQYRYSKL
-723 SIQEQIQHDKGR
+723 SIPEQIQYDKGR
-735 INSINIA
+735 IGAINIA
-742 YGFAESTGNAKRQN
+742 YGFAESAGNVKRQN
-756 ELLKEKAELLDK
+756 ELLKEKIELQKK
-768 IKTNEEKLNDLQ
+768 IEENENRIKEYQERLK
-780 LELNNI
+780 NI
-786 YDEQALIGAD
+786 YVERSLIGKDYSTQISAYELQMKNAEDALKKAD
-796 SAKRLAIFQ
+796 A
-805 TQQKEAQAAL
+805 E
-815 VDADKKNL
+815 NL
-823 MGRDPQKY
+823 KLRNPDEY
-831 LSLVNRYNSINE
+831 LKLT
-843 KIIQEKEK
+843 
-851 AQDKEIQYYKESIGY
+851 
-866 EKSVSKKRALYQDY
+866 QDY
-880 FNQSKAKFEK
+880 FSKVDKLRDVRKNMESTENQLFQYQLSYENSSAKKREMLQHRFNELSKQLESTTDEGKK
-890 AVTLKDREK
+890 ASI
-899 AFGEMKWAQGQIES
+899 FGEMHNINSELKNLVKNS
-913 LRKQGENFAKGLQ
+913 MDFAKGLQ

-950 AADEYAKKSAD
+950 AADEYAKQTQE
-961 NTTAIRNG
+961 NTKYLKQQTG
-969 INTLI
+969 VMVNTLKSI
-974 SVNKEMKKALDK
+974 LEKMPKEGLVA
-986 KESFIPV
+986 V

>member
-1 MAEADIVT
+1 MTEADIVT

-60 AAASMAF
+60 ASASMAF

-150 MNAYGKTASDVTEIS
+150 MNAYGKTANDVTEIS

-192 AANAGVSLNELGAA
+192 AANAGVSLDELGAA

-297 KMFADNMEIFED
+297 KMFADNMEIFGD

-315 EAFAAQAENLD
+315 EAFATQAQNLD

-353 NGTLTPLLAS
+353 NGALTPLLAS
-363 FNNMDKS
+363 FNNMDES

-422 NTTALNAQNVALAQ
+422 NTTALNAQNAALAK
-436 QIALINQRTAALAR
+436 QIALLKLRDAAGKGKAKGGGSGGGIGSILGGIGGIGGMFGEMSLASKA
-450 GRNIPVAN
+450 G
-458 ATLSDLANAR
+458 LYGLAA
-468 TNEEYA
+468 YLG
-474 QTRFNQHQANRYRQ
+474 Y
-488 LEATHQMQL
+488 
-497 YDKLSRGGTM
+497 
-507 MGTSQ
+507 
-512 RDSGL
+512 SG
-517 KQAFSGLGK
+517 
-526 TTGNVVRNTK
+526 V
-536 QLNKSLVDIT
+536 
-546 RTKAVGFFKDTTRF
+546 KAVFNSEWF
-560 AKDIG
+560 AEM
-565 SNTATLGKHI
+565 
-575 VSLNSWGNGL
+575 
-585 KSVTGLLTGGA
+585 
-596 TGLAGFASA
+596 LAG
-605 LGNIGLIAGVAEV
+605 AEF
-618 GWNVG
+618 GTLD
-623 KWINEQTVFGI
+623 EQRKAT
-634 KIGDKIQGAFDFFT
+634 KEA
-648 ETFSGLEYGALDRQR
+648 EDRKKAR
-663 QAEANAEK
+663 EA
-671 RQKEK
+671 
-676 EKEAL
+676 EAL
-681 EKAAKDQEKAA
+681 EKAAKDQEKAT

-697 AAAQQE
+697 AAAQQD

-723 SIQEQIQHDKGR
+723 SIQEQIQYDKGR
-735 INSINIA
+735 IGAINIA

-843 KIIQEKEK
+843 KIRQEKEK

-890 AVTLKDREK
+890 AVTLEDKEK

-926 TAFQAVEYGTAQ
+926 TAFQAVEYGTAH

-950 AADEYAKKSAD
+950 AADEYAKQTQE
-961 NTTAIRNG
+961 NTKYLKQQTG
-969 INTLI
+969 VMVNTLKAI
-974 SVNKEMKKALDK
+974 YDKMPKEGFVA
-986 KESFIPV
+986 V

>member
-135 IVADQIPTMDAVTSI
+135 IVAGQIPTMDAVTSI

-192 AANAGVSLNELGAA
+192 AANAGVSLDELGAA

-233 TDEATKVAQKYGI
+233 TDDAVKVAQKYGI

-297 KMFADNMEIFED
+297 KMFADNMEIFEN
-309 KAGSSA
+309 KAGTSA

-326 KQIASLPDTFNKISI
+326 KQIASLPKTFEKISI

-363 FNNMDKS
+363 FNNMDES

-422 NTTALNAQNVALAQ
+422 NTTALNAQNAALAK
-436 QIALINQRTAALAR
+436 QIALLKLRDAAGKGKAKGGGSGGGIGSILGGIGGIGGMFGKMSLASKA
-450 GRNIPVAN
+450 G
-458 ATLSDLANAR
+458 LYGLAA
-468 TNEEYA
+468 YLG
-474 QTRFNQHQANRYRQ
+474 Y
-488 LEATHQMQL
+488 
-497 YDKLSRGGTM
+497 
-507 MGTSQ
+507 
-512 RDSGL
+512 SG
-517 KQAFSGLGK
+517 
-526 TTGNVVRNTK
+526 V
-536 QLNKSLVDIT
+536 
-546 RTKAVGFFKDTTRF
+546 KAVFNSEWF
-560 AKDIG
+560 AEM
-565 SNTATLGKHI
+565 
-575 VSLNSWGNGL
+575 
-585 KSVTGLLTGGA
+585 
-596 TGLAGFASA
+596 LAG
-605 LGNIGLIAGVAEV
+605 AEF
-618 GWNVG
+618 GTLD
-623 KWINEQTVFGI
+623 EQRKAT
-634 KIGDKIQGAFDFFT
+634 KEA
-648 ETFSGLEYGALDRQR
+648 EDRKKAR
-663 QAEANAEK
+663 EA
-671 RQKEK
+671 
-676 EKEAL
+676 EAL
-681 EKAAKDQEKAA
+681 EKAAKDQEKAT

-723 SIQEQIQHDKGR
+723 SIQEQIQYDKGR
-735 INSINIA
+735 IGAINIA

-815 VDADKKNL
+815 VDADKNNL

-843 KIIQEKEK
+843 KIRQEKEK

-890 AVTLKDREK
+890 AVTLEDKEK

-950 AADEYAKKSAD
+950 AADEYAKQTQE
-961 NTTAIRNG
+961 NTKYLKQQTG
-969 INTLI
+969 VMVNTLKAI
-974 SVNKEMKKALDK
+974 YDKMPKEGFVA
-986 KESFIPV
+986 V

>member
-1 MAEADIVT
+1 MTEADIVT

-37 GEVMKNLG
+37 GEVMKSLG

-150 MNAYGKTASDVTEIS
+150 MNAYGKTANDVTEIS

-181 FANTIGSVAGV
+181 FANVIGSVAGV
-192 AANAGVSLNELGAA
+192 AANAGVSLNDLGNA

-246 ELNAAALKSK
+246 ELSAAALKSK
-256 GLSGVMAEL
+256 GLSGVLAEMH
-265 NSKVGTNTE
+265 SKVGTNTE

-297 KMFADNMEIFED
+297 KMFADNMEIFKN

-315 EAFAAQAENLD
+315 QAFAAQAQNLD

-353 NGTLTPLLAS
+353 NGALTPLLAS
-363 FNNMDKS
+363 FNNMDKG

-378 TLLAGGYVTVKGA
+378 TLLAGGYVMVKGA

-422 NTTALNAQNVALAQ
+422 NTTALNAQNAALAK
-436 QIALINQRTAALAR
+436 QIALLKLRDAA
-450 GRNIPVAN
+450 G
-458 ATLSDLANAR
+458 
-468 TNEEYA
+468 
-474 QTRFNQHQANRYRQ
+474 
-488 LEATHQMQL
+488 
-497 YDKLSRGGTM
+497 K
-507 MGTSQ
+507 
-512 RDSGL
+512 
-517 KQAFSGLGK
+517 GK
-526 TTGNVVRNTK
+526 TKGGG
-536 QLNKSLVDIT
+536 S
-546 RTKAVGFFKDTTRF
+546 GGG
-560 AKDIG
+560 IG
-565 SNTATLGKHI
+565 SILGGIGGIGGMFGKM
-575 VSLNSWGNGL
+575 SLASKAGF
-585 KSVTGLLTGGA
+585 V
-596 TGLAGFASA
+596 GLASYGIYKGLDAVFNSDWFAEM
-605 LGNIGLIAGVAEV
+605 LAGAEF
-618 GWNVG
+618 GTLD
-623 KWINEQTVFGI
+623 EQRKAT
-634 KIGDKIQGAFDFFT
+634 KEA
-648 ETFSGLEYGALDRQR
+648 EDRKKAR
-663 QAEANAEK
+663 EA
-671 RQKEK
+671 
-676 EKEAL
+676 EAL
-681 EKAAKDQEKAA
+681 EKPAKDQEKAT

-723 SIQEQIQHDKGR
+723 SIQEQIQYDKGR
-735 INSINIA
+735 IGAINVA
-742 YGFAESTGNAKRQN
+742 YGFAESAGNAKRQN
-756 ELLKEKAELLDK
+756 ELLKEKIELQKK
-768 IKTNEEKLNDLQ
+768 IEENENRIKESQERLK
-780 LELNNI
+780 NI
-786 YDEQALIGAD
+786 YVERSLIGKDYSTQISAYELQMKNAEDALKKAD
-796 SAKRLAIFQ
+796 A
-805 TQQKEAQAAL
+805 E
-815 VDADKKNL
+815 NL
-823 MGRDPQKY
+823 KLRNPDEY
-831 LSLVNRYNSINE
+831 LKLT
-843 KIIQEKEK
+843 
-851 AQDKEIQYYKESIGY
+851 
-866 EKSVSKKRALYQDY
+866 QDY
-880 FNQSKAKFEK
+880 FSKVDKLRDVRKNMESTENQLFQYQLSYENSSAKKREMLQHRFNELSKQLESTTDEGKK
-890 AVTLKDREK
+890 ASI
-899 AFGEMKWAQGQIES
+899 FGEMHNINSELKNLVKNS
-913 LRKQGENFAKGLQ
+913 MDFTKGLQ

-950 AADEYAKKSAD
+950 AADEYAKQTQE
-961 NTTAIRNG
+961 NTKYLKQQTG
-969 INTLI
+969 VMVNTLKSI
-974 SVNKEMKKALDK
+974 LEKIPKEGFVA
-986 KESFIPV
+986 V

>member
-1 MAEADIVT
+1 MTEADIVT

-107 YFAYSSGVRG
+107 YFAYSSGIRG

-150 MNAYGKTASDVTEIS
+150 MNAYGKNANDVTEIS

-297 KMFADNMEIFED
+297 KMFADNMEIFGD

-315 EAFAAQAENLD
+315 EAFATQAQNLD

-353 NGTLTPLLAS
+353 NGALTPLLAS
-363 FNNMDKS
+363 FNNMDES

-391 VAAIN
+391 VASIN

-422 NTTALNAQNVALAQ
+422 NTTALNAQNAALAQ

-458 ATLSDLANAR
+458 ATLSGLANAR

-517 KQAFSGLGK
+517 KQAFSGLGNASSNAVK
-526 TTGNVVRNTK
+526 QMNMLSSGITKNGAITNQYFKNLTAHTMKFGASVPMTTSN
-536 QLNKSLVDIT
+536 L
-546 RTKAVGFFKDTTRF
+546 
-560 AKDIG
+560 AKF
-565 SNTATLGKHI
+565 
-575 VSLNSWGNGL
+575 GNGL

-605 LGNIGLIAGVAEV
+605 LGNIGLIVGTATV

-623 KWINEQTVFGI
+623 KWIDKKTGI
-634 KIGDKIQGAFDFFT
+634 GTGIADFFT

-697 AAAQQE
+697 AAAQQK

-714 VNKYRYSKL
+714 NNKYRYSRL
-723 SIQEQIQHDKGR
+723 SIQEQIQYDKGR
-735 INSINIA
+735 IGAINIA
-742 YGFAESTGNAKRQN
+742 YGFAESAGKVKRQN
-756 ELLKEKAELLDK
+756 ELLKEKAKLLDK

-831 LSLVNRYNSINE
+831 LRRLNRYNSINE
-843 KIIQEKEK
+843 KIRQEKEK

-926 TAFQAVEYGTAQ
+926 TAFQAVEYGTAH

-950 AADEYAKKSAD
+950 AADEYAKQTQE
-961 NTTAIRNG
+961 NTKYLKQQTG
-969 INTLI
+969 VMVNTLKSI
-974 SVNKEMKKALDK
+974 LEKMPKEGFVA
-986 KESFIPV
+986 V

>member
-1 MAEADIVT
+1 MAEADVVT
-9 LAIECKSRNAESSL
+9 LAIRCRSENAEQSL
-23 NAFNQKLN
+23 NSFNRQMDRT
-31 QSSTLA
+31 QTLS
-37 GEVMKNLG
+37 GEVMKSLG
-45 LAFGSASVIAYMKRA
+45 LAFGSASVLAYMRKA
-60 AAASMAF
+60 TAASMAF
-67 NRELYNIKSIASEL
+67 NRELYNIKSIAGEL
-81 DLSKVR
+81 DLSKVKK
-87 SELLSLDSRLGS
+87 ELLELDARLGS

-117 TEKELVKFT
+117 TEEELVKFT

-233 TDEATKVAQKYGI
+233 TDDAVKVAQKYGI

-297 KMFADNMEIFED
+297 KMFADNMEIFEN

-326 KQIASLPDTFNKISI
+326 KQIASLPDTFEKISI

-353 NGTLTPLLAS
+353 NGALTPLLAS
-363 FNNMDKS
+363 FNNMDES

-391 VAAIN
+391 VATIN

-450 GRNIPVAN
+450 GRNIPAAN

-468 TNEEYA
+468 TNEQYA
-474 QTRFNQHQANRYRQ
+474 QTRFNQHQVNRYRQ
-488 LEATHQMQL
+488 LEVKHQMQL

-507 MGTSQ
+507 MGTNL

-546 RTKAVGFFKDTTRF
+546 RTKAVGFFKDTTQF

-565 SNTATLGKHI
+565 SSTATLGKHI

-605 LGNIGLIAGVAEV
+605 LGNIGLIIGTATAGWEL
-618 GWNVG
+618 G
-623 KWINEQTVFGI
+623 KWINKKTGI
-634 KIGDKIQGAFDFFT
+634 GTTIADFFT

-703 KNADIKALNET
+703 RNADIKALNET

-723 SIQEQIQHDKGR
+723 SIPEQIQHDKGR
-735 INSINIA
+735 IGAIDVA
-742 YGFAESTGNAKRQN
+742 YSFAFSSGNVKRQN
-756 ELLKEKAELLDK
+756 QLLQEK
-768 IKTNEEKLNDLQ
+768 IKL
-780 LELNNI
+780 LNNI
-786 YDEQALIGAD
+786 
-796 SAKRLAIFQ
+796 
-805 TQQKEAQAAL
+805 
-815 VDADKKNL
+815 KKNESIL
-823 MGRDPQKY
+823 NDK
-831 LSLVNRYNSINE
+831 NREI
-843 KIIQEKEK
+843 
-851 AQDKEIQYYKESIGY
+851 QDKELNYFKDSFNYEKNISMKRSKLQEFFDISRNRFENAKNIKDKESAY
-866 EKSVSKKRALYQDY
+866 D
-880 FNQSKAKFEK
+880 
-890 AVTLKDREK
+890 
-899 AFGEMKWAQGQIES
+899 EMKWAYEEIKA
-913 LRKQGENFAKGLQ
+913 LRTKTEDFAKGLS

-950 AADEYAKKSAD
+950 RSDEYAKQTQE
-961 NTTAIRNG
+961 NTKFMKQATGTMATTLKAI
-969 INTLI
+969 LEKMP
-974 SVNKEMKKALDK
+974 KEGLVA
-986 KESFIPV
+986 V

>member
-1 MAEADIVT
+1 MTEADIVT

-135 IVADQIPTMDAVTSI
+135 IVAGQIPTMDAVTSI
-150 MNAYGKTASDVTEIS
+150 MNAYGKTANDVTEIS

-181 FANTIGSVAGV
+181 FANVIGSVAGV
-192 AANAGVSLNELGAA
+192 AANAGVSLDELGAA

-227 TAFIKP
+227 TAFVKP

-297 KMFADNMEIFED
+297 KMFADNMEIFEN

-315 EAFAAQAENLD
+315 QAFAAQAQNLD

-353 NGTLTPLLAS
+353 NGALTPLLAS
-363 FNNMDKS
+363 FNNMDKG

-391 VAAIN
+391 IATIN
-396 TIKTI
+396 TIRAI

-422 NTTALNAQNVALAQ
+422 NTTALNAQNAALAK
-436 QIALINQRTAALAR
+436 QIALLKLRDAAGKGKA
-450 GRNIPVAN
+450 
-458 ATLSDLANAR
+458 
-468 TNEEYA
+468 
-474 QTRFNQHQANRYRQ
+474 
-488 LEATHQMQL
+488 
-497 YDKLSRGGTM
+497 KGG
-507 MGTSQ
+507 
-512 RDSGL
+512 GL
-517 KQAFSGLGK
+517 LGGIGGGLLGKFGGLGIA
-526 TTGNVVRNTK
+526 
-536 QLNKSLVDIT
+536 S
-546 RTKAVGFFKDTTRF
+546 KA
-560 AKDIG
+560 
-565 SNTATLGKHI
+565 
-575 VSLNSWGNGL
+575 GL
-585 KSVTGLLTGGA
+585 I
-596 TGLAGFASA
+596 GLASYGIYKGLDAAFNSDWFAEMLS
-605 LGNIGLIAGVAEV
+605 GAE
-618 GWNVG
+618 
-623 KWINEQTVFGI
+623 FGTL
-634 KIGDKIQGAFDFFT
+634 DKQRKAT
-648 ETFSGLEYGALDRQR
+648 KEAEDRKKAR
-663 QAEANAEK
+663 EA
-671 RQKEK
+671 
-676 EKEAL
+676 EAL
-681 EKAAKDQEKAA
+681 EKAARDQEKAE

-703 KNADIKALNET
+703 KKADIKALNET

-723 SIQEQIQHDKGR
+723 SIQEQIQYDKGR
-735 INSINIA
+735 IGAINVA
-742 YGFAESTGNAKRQN
+742 YGFAESAGNVKRQN
-756 ELLKEKAELLDK
+756 ELLKEKAKLLDK

-815 VDADKKNL
+815 VDADKNNL
-823 MGRDPQKY
+823 MGKDPQKY

-843 KIIQEKEK
+843 KIRQEKEK

-950 AADEYAKKSAD
+950 AADEYAKQTQE
-961 NTTAIRNG
+961 NTKYLKQQTG
-969 INTLI
+969 VMVNTLKAI
-974 SVNKEMKKALDK
+974 LEKMPKEGFVA
-986 KESFIPV
+986 V

>member
-67 NRELYNIKSIASEL
+67 NRELYNIKSIAGEL

-192 AANAGVSLNELGAA
+192 AANAGVSLDELGAA

-297 KMFADNMEIFED
+297 KMFADNMEIFEN

-326 KQIASLPDTFNKISI
+326 KQIASLPDTLEKISI

-353 NGTLTPLLAS
+353 NGALTPLLAS
-363 FNNMDKS
+363 FNNMDES

-422 NTTALNAQNVALAQ
+422 NTTALNAQNVALAK
-436 QIALINQRTAALAR
+436 QIALLKLRDAAGR
-450 GRNIPVAN
+450 GKA
-458 ATLSDLANAR
+458 
-468 TNEEYA
+468 
-474 QTRFNQHQANRYRQ
+474 
-488 LEATHQMQL
+488 
-497 YDKLSRGGTM
+497 KGG
-507 MGTSQ
+507 G
-512 RDSGL
+512 SGGGIGSIL
-517 KQAFSGLGK
+517 GGIGGIGGGLLGKFGGLGIASK
-526 TTGNVVRNTK
+526 AGLYGLAAYLGYSGV
-536 QLNKSLVDIT
+536 
-546 RTKAVGFFKDTTRF
+546 KAVFNSDWF
-560 AKDIG
+560 AEM
-565 SNTATLGKHI
+565 
-575 VSLNSWGNGL
+575 
-585 KSVTGLLTGGA
+585 
-596 TGLAGFASA
+596 LAG
-605 LGNIGLIAGVAEV
+605 AEF
-618 GWNVG
+618 GTLD
-623 KWINEQTVFGI
+623 EQRKAT
-634 KIGDKIQGAFDFFT
+634 KEA
-648 ETFSGLEYGALDRQR
+648 EDRKKAR
-663 QAEANAEK
+663 EA
-671 RQKEK
+671 
-676 EKEAL
+676 EAL
-681 EKAAKDQEKAA
+681 EKAARDQEKAA

-723 SIQEQIQHDKGR
+723 SIQEQIQYDKGR
-735 INSINIA
+735 IGAINIA
-742 YGFAESTGNAKRQN
+742 YGFAESAGNVKRQN
-756 ELLKEKAELLDK
+756 ELLKEKIELQKK
-768 IKTNEEKLNDLQ
+768 IEENENRIKEYQERLK
-780 LELNNI
+780 NI
-786 YDEQALIGAD
+786 YVERSLIGKDYSTQISAYELQMKNAEDALKKAD
-796 SAKRLAIFQ
+796 A
-805 TQQKEAQAAL
+805 E
-815 VDADKKNL
+815 NL
-823 MGRDPQKY
+823 KLRNPDEY
-831 LSLVNRYNSINE
+831 LKLT
-843 KIIQEKEK
+843 
-851 AQDKEIQYYKESIGY
+851 
-866 EKSVSKKRALYQDY
+866 QDY
-880 FNQSKAKFEK
+880 FSKVDKLRDVRKNMESTENQLFQYQLSYENSSAKKREMLQHRFNELSKQLESTTDEGKK
-890 AVTLKDREK
+890 ASI
-899 AFGEMKWAQGQIES
+899 FGEMHNINSELKNLVKNS
-913 LRKQGENFAKGLQ
+913 MDFAKGLQ

-950 AADEYAKKSAD
+950 AADEYAKQTQE
-961 NTTAIRNG
+961 NTKYLKQQTG
-969 INTLI
+969 VMVNTLKAI
-974 SVNKEMKKALDK
+974 YDKMPKEGIVA
-986 KESFIPV
+986 V

>member
-150 MNAYGKTASDVTEIS
+150 MNAYGKTANDVTEIS

-315 EAFAAQAENLD
+315 EAFATQAQNLD

-353 NGTLTPLLAS
+353 NGALTPLLAS
-363 FNNMDKS
+363 FNNMDKG

-422 NTTALNAQNVALAQ
+422 NTTALNAQNAALAQ

-458 ATLSDLANAR
+458 ATLSGLANAR

-517 KQAFSGLGK
+517 KQAFAGLGN

-605 LGNIGLIAGVAEV
+605 LGNIGLAIAVAQASYKAGNWIYEKSGGFLDAV
-618 GWNVG
+618 GDSLVSLFSNISSADIMEQRFAEEG
-623 KWINEQTVFGI
+623 AAKRLELEAAYKQEQAAKEQLEAAKKNEQSAAKGTYESKLFQMSKEKASLPV
-634 KIGDKIQGAFDFFT
+634 QAWM
-648 ETFSGLEYGALDRQR
+648 ERNRLEEIEKDIAHRQKAITRGEKNTDYKKLNELLDERNSLKKSI
-663 QAEANAEK
+663 ED
-671 RQKEK
+671 KEK
-676 EKEAL
+676 EMI
-681 EKAAKDQEKAA
+681 DSQER
-692 KDQLK
+692 
-697 AAAQQE
+697 
-703 KNADIKALNET
+703 LN
-714 VNKYRYSKL
+714 RL
-723 SIQEQIQHDKGR
+723 
-735 INSINIA
+735 
-742 YGFAESTGNAKRQN
+742 
-756 ELLKEKAELLDK
+756 
-768 IKTNEEKLNDLQ
+768 
-780 LELNNI
+780 
-786 YDEQALIGAD
+786 YDEQAMRGAAF
-796 SAKRLAIFQ
+796 STRLSILGIQRNQAQDKFN
-805 TQQKEAQAAL
+805 EAEE
-815 VDADKKNL
+815 KNL
-823 MGRDPQKY
+823 KLKDPKKYYEAAKNLDEANQKY
-831 LSLVNRYNSINE
+831 LQEQKNFKSTQDSLYNLQLSLVPKSQKREMLQNRFNELRNKLSQTQDEKQQISYLSEMKSINAE
-843 KIIQEKEK
+843 
-851 AQDKEIQYYKESIGY
+851 
-866 EKSVSKKRALYQDY
+866 L
-880 FNQSKAKFEK
+880 
-890 AVTLKDREK
+890 
-899 AFGEMKWAQGQIES
+899 ES
-913 LRKQGENFAKGLQ
+913 LAKNGQDFAKGLQ

-950 AADEYAKKSAD
+950 AADEYAKQTQE
-961 NTTAIRNG
+961 NTKYLKQQTG
-969 INTLI
+969 VMVNTLKAI
-974 SVNKEMKKALDK
+974 YDKMPKEGFVA
-986 KESFIPV
+986 V

>member
-422 NTTALNAQNVALAQ
+422 NTTALNAQNAALAQ

-517 KQAFSGLGK
+517 KQAFSGLGE

-605 LGNIGLIAGVAEV
+605 LGNIGLAIAVAQASYKAGNWIYEKSGGFLDAV
-618 GWNVG
+618 GDSLVSLFSNISSADIMEQRFAEEG
-623 KWINEQTVFGI
+623 AAKRLELEAAYKQEQAAKEQLEAAKKNEQSAAKGTYESKLFQMSKEKASLPV
-634 KIGDKIQGAFDFFT
+634 QAWM
-648 ETFSGLEYGALDRQR
+648 ERNRLEEIEKDIAHRQKAITRGEKNTDYKKLNELLDERNSLKKSI
-663 QAEANAEK
+663 ED
-671 RQKEK
+671 KEK
-676 EKEAL
+676 EMI
-681 EKAAKDQEKAA
+681 DSQER
-692 KDQLK
+692 
-697 AAAQQE
+697 
-703 KNADIKALNET
+703 LN
-714 VNKYRYSKL
+714 RL
-723 SIQEQIQHDKGR
+723 
-735 INSINIA
+735 
-742 YGFAESTGNAKRQN
+742 
-756 ELLKEKAELLDK
+756 
-768 IKTNEEKLNDLQ
+768 
-780 LELNNI
+780 
-786 YDEQALIGAD
+786 YDEQAMLGAAF
-796 SAKRLAIFQ
+796 STRLSILGIQRNQAQDKFN
-805 TQQKEAQAAL
+805 EAEE
-815 VDADKKNL
+815 KNL
-823 MGRDPQKY
+823 KLKDPKKYYEAAKNLDEANQKY
-831 LSLVNRYNSINE
+831 LQEQKNFKSTQDSLYNLQLSLVPKSQKREMLQNRFNELRNKLSQTQDEKQQISYLSEMKSINAE
-843 KIIQEKEK
+843 
-851 AQDKEIQYYKESIGY
+851 
-866 EKSVSKKRALYQDY
+866 L
-880 FNQSKAKFEK
+880 
-890 AVTLKDREK
+890 
-899 AFGEMKWAQGQIES
+899 ES
-913 LRKQGENFAKGLQ
+913 LAKNGQDFAKGLQ

-950 AADEYAKKSAD
+950 AADEYAKQTQE
-961 NTTAIRNG
+961 NTKYLKQQTG
-969 INTLI
+969 VMVNTLKAI
-974 SVNKEMKKALDK
+974 YDKMPKEGFVA
-986 KESFIPV
+986 V

>member
-67 NRELYNIKSIASEL
+67 NRELYNIKSIAGEL

-87 SELLSLDSRLGS
+87 SELLTLDSRLGS

-135 IVADQIPTMDAVTSI
+135 IVAGQIPTMDAVTSI

-315 EAFAAQAENLD
+315 QAFAAQAQNLD

-363 FNNMDKS
+363 FNNMDES
-370 TQKLIADL
+370 TQRLIADL

-474 QTRFNQHQANRYRQ
+474 RTRFNQHQANRYRQ

-565 SNTATLGKHI
+565 SSTATLGKHI

-605 LGNIGLIAGVAEV
+605 LGNIGLIVGGAIAVFKTLKWADEQIHYTDAIKDSLSSALLGVSTDLMKQRLLDEGIAKRTELEAAY
-618 GWNVG
+618 
-623 KWINEQTVFGI
+623 KQEQAAKEQLEAAKKNEQSAAKGTYESKLFQMSKEKASLPV
-634 KIGDKIQGAFDFFT
+634 QAWM
-648 ETFSGLEYGALDRQR
+648 EQNRLDEIEKDIAHRQKAIAR
-663 QAEANAEK
+663 GEK
-671 RQKEK
+671 NTDYKKLNELLDERNSLKKSIEDKEK
-676 EKEAL
+676 EMI
-681 EKAAKDQEKAA
+681 DSQER
-692 KDQLK
+692 
-697 AAAQQE
+697 
-703 KNADIKALNET
+703 LN
-714 VNKYRYSKL
+714 RL
-723 SIQEQIQHDKGR
+723 
-735 INSINIA
+735 
-742 YGFAESTGNAKRQN
+742 
-756 ELLKEKAELLDK
+756 
-768 IKTNEEKLNDLQ
+768 
-780 LELNNI
+780 
-786 YDEQALIGAD
+786 YDEQAMRGAAF
-796 SAKRLAIFQ
+796 STRLSILGIQRNQAQDKFN
-805 TQQKEAQAAL
+805 EAEE
-815 VDADKKNL
+815 KNL
-823 MGRDPQKY
+823 KLKDPKKYYEAAKNLDEANQKY
-831 LSLVNRYNSINE
+831 LQEQKNFKSTQDSLYNLQLSLVPKSQKREMLQNRFNELRNKLSQTQDEKQQISYLSEMKSINAE
-843 KIIQEKEK
+843 
-851 AQDKEIQYYKESIGY
+851 
-866 EKSVSKKRALYQDY
+866 L
-880 FNQSKAKFEK
+880 
-890 AVTLKDREK
+890 
-899 AFGEMKWAQGQIES
+899 ES
-913 LRKQGENFAKGLQ
+913 LAKNGQDFAKGLQ

-950 AADEYAKKSAD
+950 AADEYAKQTQE
-961 NTTAIRNG
+961 NTKYLKQQTG
-969 INTLI
+969 VMVNTLKSI
-974 SVNKEMKKALDK
+974 LEKMPKEGFVA
-986 KESFIPV
+986 V

>member
-1 MAEADIVT
+1 MTEADIAT
-9 LAIECKSRNAESSL
+9 LAIKCKSRNAESSL

-150 MNAYGKTASDVTEIS
+150 MNAYGKTANDVTEIS

-246 ELNAAALKSK
+246 KLNAAALKSK

-315 EAFAAQAENLD
+315 EAFATQAQNLD

-363 FNNMDKS
+363 FNNMDES

-422 NTTALNAQNVALAQ
+422 NTTALNAQNAALAQ

-458 ATLSDLANAR
+458 ATLSGLANAR

-517 KQAFSGLGK
+517 KQAFSGLGNASSNAVK
-526 TTGNVVRNTK
+526 QMNMLSSGITKNGAITNQYFKNLTAHTMKFGASVPMTTSN
-536 QLNKSLVDIT
+536 L
-546 RTKAVGFFKDTTRF
+546 
-560 AKDIG
+560 AKF
-565 SNTATLGKHI
+565 
-575 VSLNSWGNGL
+575 GNGL

-605 LGNIGLIAGVAEV
+605 LGNIGLIVGTATAGWEL
-618 GWNVG
+618 G
-623 KWINEQTVFGI
+623 KWIDKKTGI
-634 KIGDKIQGAFDFFT
+634 GTGIADFFT

-697 AAAQQE
+697 AAEQQK

-735 INSINIA
+735 IGAINIA

-756 ELLKEKAELLDK
+756 KLLKEKAELLDK

-843 KIIQEKEK
+843 KIRQKKEK

-890 AVTLKDREK
+890 AVTLEDKEK

-926 TAFQAVEYGTAQ
+926 TAFHAVEYGTAQ

-950 AADEYAKKSAD
+950 AADEYAKQTQE
-961 NTTAIRNG
+961 NTKYLKQQTG
-969 INTLI
+969 VMVNTLKSI
-974 SVNKEMKKALDK
+974 LEKMPKEGFVA
-986 KESFIPV
+986 V

>member
-1 MAEADIVT
+1 MDEADIVT
-9 LAIECKSRNAESSL
+9 LAIECKSRNAKSSL

-135 IVADQIPTMDAVTSI
+135 IVAGQIPTMDAVTSI

-315 EAFAAQAENLD
+315 QAFAAQAQNLD

-422 NTTALNAQNVALAQ
+422 NTTALNAQNAALAK
-436 QIALINQRTAALAR
+436 QIALLKLRDAAGKGKA
-450 GRNIPVAN
+450 
-458 ATLSDLANAR
+458 
-468 TNEEYA
+468 
-474 QTRFNQHQANRYRQ
+474 
-488 LEATHQMQL
+488 
-497 YDKLSRGGTM
+497 KGG
-507 MGTSQ
+507 G
-512 RDSGL
+512 SGGGIGGGL
-517 KQAFSGLGK
+517 LGKFGGLGIASK
-526 TTGNVVRNTK
+526 AG
-536 QLNKSLVDIT
+536 LYGLAAYLVYSGG
-546 RTKAVGFFKDTTRF
+546 KAVFNSDWF
-560 AKDIG
+560 AEM
-565 SNTATLGKHI
+565 
-575 VSLNSWGNGL
+575 
-585 KSVTGLLTGGA
+585 
-596 TGLAGFASA
+596 LAG
-605 LGNIGLIAGVAEV
+605 AEF
-618 GWNVG
+618 GTLD
-623 KWINEQTVFGI
+623 EQRKAT
-634 KIGDKIQGAFDFFT
+634 KEA
-648 ETFSGLEYGALDRQR
+648 EDRKKAR
-663 QAEANAEK
+663 EA
-671 RQKEK
+671 
-676 EKEAL
+676 EAL
-681 EKAAKDQEKAA
+681 EKAARDQEKAT

-723 SIQEQIQHDKGR
+723 SIQEQIQYDKGR
-735 INSINIA
+735 IGAINIA
-742 YGFAESTGNAKRQN
+742 YGFAESAGNAKKQN
-756 ELLKEKAELLDK
+756 ELLKEKIELQKKIEENENRIKEYQERLKNIYVERSLIGKDYSTQISAYELQMKNAEDALKKADAENLKLRNPDEYLKLTQNYFSKVDK
-768 IKTNEEKLNDLQ
+768 LRDVRKNMESTENQLFQYQLSYENSSAKKREMPQHRFNELSKQ
-780 LELNNI
+780 LESTT
-786 YDEQALIGAD
+786 DEG
-796 SAKRLAIFQ
+796 
-805 TQQKEAQAAL
+805 
-815 VDADKKNL
+815 KKA
-823 MGRDPQKY
+823 
-831 LSLVNRYNSINE
+831 SI
-843 KIIQEKEK
+843 
-851 AQDKEIQYYKESIGY
+851 
-866 EKSVSKKRALYQDY
+866 
-880 FNQSKAKFEK
+880 
-890 AVTLKDREK
+890 
-899 AFGEMKWAQGQIES
+899 FGEMHNINSELKNLVKNS
-913 LRKQGENFAKGLQ
+913 MDFAKGLQ

-950 AADEYAKKSAD
+950 AADEYAKQTQE
-961 NTTAIRNG
+961 NTKYLKQQTG
-969 INTLI
+969 VMVNTLKSI
-974 SVNKEMKKALDK
+974 LEKMPKEGFVA
-986 KESFIPV
+986 V